1 MMSCFIVRKCIKCI
15 KCIIVCYLLWSTW
28 CVGTIVNI
36 YLVEEKKC
44 ALLIVLVKVKNNI
57 LPCRPL
63 ASADPQTSIG
73 RSSWQLKYGCD
84 PLVSIWISAG
94 IRIPMVIQKST
105 AKLTPRQIHSCL
117 LKLGLNIIYT
127 SIFPLM
133 GKIAKQWNIIFMKS
147 SGSVKC
153 EAQSLQFLSF
163 QISILITHNFHVK
176 IFSLTSYTDLM
187 FKQTGEA
194 KLVFSFKKLD
204 YNLQCASGTTIIII
218 PAHETYRQ
226 KITKLTLTFFGKN
239 CDLTQLVLSSTNIT
253 AFSLM
258 LWHYTLH
265 S

>member
-1 MMSCFIVRKCIKCI
+1 MRSCFIVRKCIKCI

-73 RSSWQLKYGCD
+73 RSSWQFKYGCD

-133 GKIAKQWNIIFMKS
+133 GKIAKQ
-147 SGSVKC
+147 
-153 EAQSLQFLSF
+153 
-163 QISILITHNFHVK
+163 
-176 IFSLTSYTDLM
+176 FSLTSYTDLM